1 MVRTGFPCADFLHRG
16 LWDLEGAVNHL
27 HGLDEYEAECQ
38 QAQDDEAGGM
48 AAIAYPLIAIASTV
62 ACWVIAGLLS

>member
-1 MVRTGFPCADFLHRG
+1 VCAGFPGADFLRGG

-27 HGLDEYEAECQ
+27 HGLDEYEAECRK
-38 QAQDDEAGGM
+38 AQDDEQGGM

-62 ACWVIAGLLS
+62 ACWVIAGWLV